1 MNATLLRRP
10 RLARERRLDPL
21 NTHAHSATLWLLA
34 VIATSLS
41 AGVLMAAVVPG
52 WIGADHPAVSRSAPS
67 AGASISTGTDEMPV
81 YELPPVFVVA
91 DRKAE
96 LAKMQR
102 EDQHAAINQA
112 ARSKPA
118 PKPPA

>member
-1 MNATLLRRP
+1 MNTTLLQRP
-10 RLARERRLDPL
+10 RFVRECPLVPLDP
-21 NTHAHSATLWLLA
+21 HPHSATRWLLA

-52 WIGADHPAVSRSAPS
+52 WIGADHQAVSRSTTS
-67 AGASISTGTDEMPV
+67 ASVSISRGTDEVPV

-102 EDQHAAINQA
+102 EERVAPINQA

>member
-1 MNATLLRRP
+1 MNATLLQRP
-10 RLARERRLDPL
+10 SFARERHPVRLDAGP
-21 NTHAHSATLWLLA
+21 NSAMRWLLA